1 MESTNTFHTEL
12 KTAKEMVYDLC
23 NFEFKNLLVN
33 AESIEYGACTFEFES
48 KKILHR
54 VPKITPTKNGQF
66 VTLWK
71 RNKNGK
77 TEPFDLNDDI
87 DFIIITARSGRN
99 LGQFLFPKS
108 ALADNQIM
116 SQNGNSGKRGF
127 RVYPPWDKP
136 ESKQAEKTQ
145 NWQLNY
151 FLTIKSD
158 GSTNLEVL
166 KRLLHFNP

>member
-1 MESTNTFHTEL
+1 MENTNTFHTDL

-33 AESIEYGACTFEFES
+33 IESIEYGACTFELES

-54 VPKITPTKNGQF
+54 VSKITPTKNGQF

-71 RNKNGK
+71 RNQNGK

-87 DFIIITARSGRN
+87 DFIIITARKDDN
-99 LGQFLFPKS
+99 LGQFIFPKS
-108 ALADNQIM
+108 ALVDNQIM
-116 SQNGNSGKRGF
+116 SQNGKSGKRGF

-136 ESKQAEKTQ
+136 ENKQAEKTQ
-145 NWQLNY
+145 NWQQNY
-151 FLTIKSD
+151 FFTIKPD
-158 GSTNLEVL
+158 GSTNPDLL
-166 KRLLHFNP
+166 KKLFPFYS